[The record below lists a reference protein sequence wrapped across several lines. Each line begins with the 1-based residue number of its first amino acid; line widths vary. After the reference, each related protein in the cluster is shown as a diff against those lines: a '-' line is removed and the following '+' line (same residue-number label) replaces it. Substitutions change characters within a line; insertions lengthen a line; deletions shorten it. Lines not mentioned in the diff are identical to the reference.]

1 MTWLALG
8 GVVTQTSGVPVS
20 SYPFV
25 LAPLVAVAA
34 LGVILLMC
42 RWVFS
47 VDHREDRTARRLDKL
62 ASAGDYGLLVP
73 VARVRVAEDAQMLRS
88 VLVGAGIRASVT
100 DEGLEYAVLVFRQDA
115 VRARSLVGTSS

>member
-8 GVVTQTSGVPVS
+8 GVVAQTGGVLVS
-20 SYPFV
+20 SYHFV

-47 VDHREDRTARRLDKL
+47 VDHREDRTVRRMDKL
-62 ASAGDYGLLVP
+62 AATGDYGLLVA
-73 VARVRVAEDAQMLRS
+73 VARVRTAEDAQMLRS
-88 VLVGAGIRASVT
+88 VLTGAGMRASVT

-115 VRARSLVGTSS
+115 ARARSLVGTST